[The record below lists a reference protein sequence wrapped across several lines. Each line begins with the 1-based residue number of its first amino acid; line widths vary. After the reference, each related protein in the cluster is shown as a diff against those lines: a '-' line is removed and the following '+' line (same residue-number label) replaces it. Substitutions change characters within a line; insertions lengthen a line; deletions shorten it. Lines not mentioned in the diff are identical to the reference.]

1 MRAVAGRATLEAM
14 TSRTSRTALEPEPGP
29 HPSRRLPRFRA
40 AGTATSR
47 FLATRPWLTRAVRTT
62 GAAVIAWVLVRFVP
76 GPWSDYPYYA
86 PLGAVIATSVTV
98 RGTTRRSVQATVAIA
113 IGAVVARATDALD
126 LPGVAGVAV
135 VVLVGVLVAGWRLL
149 GDMGS
154 WVPTAALFVLIIGR
168 TDPVGYISAYV
179 GLTLFGALV
188 GVAVN
193 LVLPPLPLTPAERSL
208 DRLRAATSD
217 HLDALAAA
225 ARDDDEP
232 VPPDGPLRAA
242 RAAAQTAVADAQ
254 EAARGNWTA
263 RHYRSWRQRQD
274 RHAASLDAA
283 AVVALDVRRAVATAR
298 TVATAGATPPE
309 ERTVRVPIVARAG
322 DEERGDAVREGT
334 ARAIEAGAA
343 LVRALRPD
351 GPGTATEDADDADRA
366 AAGLAQALDDLQE
379 AVAADRATA
388 AGATR
393 PADGVVVALTP
404 LLTG

>member
-1 MRAVAGRATLEAM
+1 M
-14 TSRTSRTALEPEPGP
+14 TDRTALEPEPGP
-29 HPSRRLPRFRA
+29 PPAARRLPRFRA

-62 GAAVIAWVLVRFVP
+62 GAAVIAWVLVRLVP

-98 RGTTRRSVQATVAIA
+98 RGTTRRSVQSVLAIA
-113 IGAVVARATDALD
+113 LGAVVARLVDALD
-126 LPGVAGVAV
+126 LPGVAGLAL
-135 VVLVGVLVAGWRLL
+135 VVLVGVLLSGWRLL

-154 WVPTAALFVLIIGR
+154 WVPTAALFVLIIGNA
-168 TDPVGYISAYV
+168 DPVGYISAYV

-193 LVLPPLPLTPAERSL
+193 LVVPPLPLTPAERSL
-208 DRLRAATSD
+208 DRLRAAAAE
-217 HLDALAAA
+217 HLEALAAA
-225 ARDDDEP
+225 VRDDDAP
-232 VPPDGPLRAA
+232 VPPDRPLRTA
-242 RAAAQTAVADAQ
+242 RADAQAAVADAQ

-274 RHAASLDAA
+274 RHAESMDAA
-283 AVVALDVRRAVATAR
+283 VVVALDVRRAVVTSR
-298 TVATAGATPPE
+298 TVAAAGATPPE
-309 ERTVRVPIVARAG
+309 ERDVHLPIAAHADDQDRA
-322 DEERGDAVREGT
+322 DALREGT

-351 GPGTATEDADDADRA
+351 GPGAGTEDADDADRA
-366 AAGLAQALDDLQE
+366 AAELAQALDELQE

-388 AGATR
+388 EGATR

>member
-1 MRAVAGRATLEAM
+1 M
-14 TSRTSRTALEPEPGP
+14 TSRTALEPEPEP
-29 HPSRRLPRFRA
+29 RPPARRLPRFRA
-40 AGTATSR
+40 AGTAASR
-47 FLATRPWLTRAVRTT
+47 FLAARPWLTRAVRTT
-62 GAAVIAWVLVRFVP
+62 GAAVIAWVLVRFIP
-76 GPWSDYPYYA
+76 GPWSEYPYYA

-98 RGTTRRSVQATVAIA
+98 RGTTRRSVQAVVAIA
-113 IGAVVARATDALD
+113 LGAVIARVTDAVD
-126 LPGVAGVAV
+126 LPGVAGIAV
-135 VVLVGVLVAGWRLL
+135 VVLAGVLLSGWRLL

-154 WVPTAALFVLIIGR
+154 WVPTAALFVLILGNS
-168 TDPVGYISAYV
+168 DPVGYISAYV

-188 GVAVN
+188 GVGVN
-193 LVLPPLPLTPAERSL
+193 LLIPPLPLTPAERSL
-208 DRLRAATSD
+208 DRLRTATAE

-225 ARDDDEP
+225 VRDDDEP
-232 VPPDGPLRAA
+232 VPADGALRTA
-242 RAAAQTAVADAQ
+242 RAAASAAVADAQ

-274 RHAASLDAA
+274 KHAASLDAA

-298 TVATAGATPPE
+298 TVADAGATPPE
-309 ERTVRVPIVARAG
+309 EREVHVPILARAG
-322 DEERGDAVREGT
+322 DQERADAVREGT

-351 GPGTATEDADDADRA
+351 GPGAGTEDAEAADRA
-366 AAGLAQALDDLQE
+366 AADLAQALDDLQE

-388 AGATR
+388 DGATR

>member
-1 MRAVAGRATLEAM
+1 M
-14 TSRTSRTALEPEPGP
+14 TDRTALEPEPGP
-29 HPSRRLPRFRA
+29 PPAARRLPRFRA

-47 FLATRPWLTRAVRTT
+47 FLAARPWLTRAVRTT
-62 GAAVIAWVLVRFVP
+62 GAAVIAWVLVRLVP

-113 IGAVVARATDALD
+113 IGAVVARLVDALD
-126 LPGVAGVAV
+126 LPGVAGLAL
-135 VVLVGVLVAGWRLL
+135 VVLVGVLLSGWRLL

-154 WVPTAALFVLIIGR
+154 WVPTAALFVLIIGNA
-168 TDPVGYISAYV
+168 DPVGYISAYV

-193 LVLPPLPLTPAERSL
+193 LVVPPLPLTPAERSL

-225 ARDDDEP
+225 VRDDDAP
-232 VPPDGPLRAA
+232 VPPERPLRSA
-242 RAAAQTAVADAQ
+242 RAAAEAAVADAQ

-298 TVATAGATPPE
+298 
-309 ERTVRVPIVARAG
+309 AG
-322 DEERGDAVREGT
+322 DQERADAVREGT

-351 GPGTATEDADDADRA
+351 GPGAGTEDADDADRA
-366 AAGLAQALDDLQE
+366 AAELAQALDDLQE
-379 AVAADRATA
+379 AVAADRETA

>member
-1 MRAVAGRATLEAM
+1 M
-14 TSRTSRTALEPEPGP
+14 TSRTALEPEPGP
-29 HPSRRLPRFRA
+29 RPSARRLARFRT
-40 AGTATSR
+40 AGTAASR
-47 FLATRPWLTRAVRTT
+47 FLAARPWVTRAVRTT
-62 GAAVIAWVLVRFVP
+62 GAAVIAWVLVRLVP

-98 RGTTRRSVQATVAIA
+98 RGTTRRSVQAVIAIA
-113 IGAVVARATDALD
+113 LGAVVARATDALD
-126 LPGVAGVAV
+126 LPGVAGLAL
-135 VVLVGVLVAGWRLL
+135 VVLVGVLLSGWRLL

-154 WVPTAALFVLIIGR
+154 WVPSAALFVLIIGGS
-168 TDPVGYISAYV
+168 DPVGYISAYV

-193 LVLPPLPLTPAERSL
+193 LVVPPLPLTPAERSL
-208 DRLRAATSD
+208 DRLRAATSE
-217 HLDALAAA
+217 HLDALATAV
-225 ARDDDEP
+225 RDDDAP
-232 VPPDGPLRAA
+232 VPPDRALRTA
-242 RAAAQTAVADAQ
+242 RADARAAVADAQ

-274 RHAASLDAA
+274 RHAASLDGA

-298 TVATAGATPPE
+298 TLTEAAAAPPE
-309 ERTVRVPIVARAG
+309 ERAVHVPIVTRAG
-322 DEERGDAVREGT
+322 DQERADAVREGT

-351 GPGTATEDADDADRA
+351 GGPGTGTEDADDADRA
-366 AAGLAQALDDLQE
+366 AADLAQALDDLQD

-388 AGATR
+388 EGATR